1 MPLFK
6 GQCEILYPAIR
17 LELQTW
23 SADKRLCVNI
33 EIIIIIIIIIIIR
46 LRGENLKVTDLNKKC
61 IYFELLP
68 STNFDFGNLYSRYLE
83 NYNSLQLQ
91 TR

>member
-6 GQCEILYPAIR
+6 GLCEILYPAIS

-33 EIIIIIIIIIIIR
+33 EIIIIIIR
-46 LRGENLKVTDLNKKC
+46 LRDENLKVTDLNKKC